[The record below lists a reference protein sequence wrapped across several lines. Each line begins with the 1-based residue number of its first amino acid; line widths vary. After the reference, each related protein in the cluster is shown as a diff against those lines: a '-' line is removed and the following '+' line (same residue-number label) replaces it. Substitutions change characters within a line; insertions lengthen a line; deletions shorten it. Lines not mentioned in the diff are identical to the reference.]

1 MGYFSWYIINLLAH
15 IHRDGVGITLNII
28 RNRIPESD
36 ITPIVLK
43 KRVLFILCF
52 YYDVMGYFRG
62 IL

>member
-1 MGYFSWYIINLLAH
+1 MGY
-15 IHRDGVGITLNII
+15 RDFLTQALVQGATRV
-28 RNRIPESD
+28 PESD